1 MAKIKADNARLK
13 PIAWSSYPIL
23 SAYII
28 DYIKNHDIERTVWW
42 PKPGE
47 ATVNRK
53 KMDTGKSII
62 RAMLETDPC
71 PIEDLLLKKD
81 MELAL
86 DNTSILKHYA
96 LSVKNRITK

>member
-1 MAKIKADNARLK
+1 M
-13 PIAWSSYPIL
+13 IL
-23 SAYII
+23 NGLCGGLSQ
-28 DYIKNHDIERTVWW
+28 
-42 PKPGE
+42 E

-96 LSVKNRITK
+96 LSVKNCITK